1 MKLYRLQLT
10 QFEVSKRLQLTQF
23 EVSKPRGDG
32 AVRVSRVGGP
42 MHQVIAAVRFTER
55 ERAILATLGGMS

>member
-1 MKLYRLQLT
+1 MKLY
-10 QFEVSKRLQLTQF
+10 RLQLTQF